1 MLCPF
6 SIWSSSSNAVRSW
19 SSAVSP
25 SEREEI
31 IIEFEIKGLSLLCS
45 TAYRAGAQKE
55 RAPEWREGF
64 SFYRPPRRARSQP
77 SARDLDVSPPPEPT
91 RWLFIRPVLPPFIS
105 HYETQLL
112 GIRRE
117 KTAQETEILCF
128 PCLSWP
134 WHSCTPSSRWAR
146 SGSPVSRGSRIW
158 L

>member
-1 MLCPF
+1 MVHFRYGILGSQAEADPLPC
-6 SIWSSSSNAVRSW
+6 RS
-19 SSAVSP
+19 

-55 RAPEWREGF
+55 SGPRVWREGF

-77 SARDLDVSPPPEPT
+77 SARDLDVSPPPEPA

-112 GIRRE
+112 RNPPRE
-117 KTAQETEILCF
+117 DWPKKPRSSGF
-128 PCLSWP
+128 PCLSWS
-134 WHSCTPSSRWAR
+134 WHSCAPSSR
-146 SGSPVSRGSRIW
+146 
-158 L
+158 